1 MTIKVGI
8 NGFGRIGRNIFR
20 ATDKLK
26 GDFEIVAV
34 NDLGDAATFAH
45 LLKYD
50 TALGTFGP
58 EVSAGGDSIKVDGRA
73 VKFLSHKDPGELP
86 WKDLGV
92 DIVIESTGLFT
103 DATKAR
109 VHIDKGGAQKVVI
122 SAPATNQDYT
132 VVFGVNHKGYD
143 PKKHNVVSNASCTTN
158 CFVPLAKVL
167 NDSFGIERGM
177 MTTIHAY
184 TADQKLQ
191 DLPHKDLRRARAAAD
206 NVIPTST
213 GANRA
218 VAEVLP
224 ELAGKFA
231 GMAFRVPILD
241 VSVVDLTVE
250 LKTNANAKTINA
262 AFDEAAKGALK
273 GILAVSHEELVSSD
287 FKSNPHSSIVDAPLT
302 LELESHWAKV
312 VSWYDNEWGFSCR
325 MVDLINYTDSR
336 ARGPERAARQRRH
349 RRRRAHQGGDPNPG
363 ASRRARRHGHRDVPP
378 RTPKGRRPFAFVA
391 AGGGRAFDAVGSRG
405 AICRGLRR

>member
-20 ATDKLK
+20 AADKLK
-26 GDFEIVAV
+26 ADFEIVAV

-58 EVSAGGDSIKVDGRA
+58 EVSAGGDSIKVDGRT
-73 VKFLSHKDPGELP
+73 VKFLSVKDPGELP

-92 DIVIESTGLFT
+92 DVVVESTGLFT

-109 VHIDKGGAQKVVI
+109 VHIDKGGAKKVVI

-143 PKKHNVVSNASCTTN
+143 PKKHNVISNASCTTN

-250 LKTNANAKTINA
+250 LKTAANAKAINT
-262 AFDEAAKGALK
+262 AFEEASKGALK

-287 FKSNPHSSIVDAPLT
+287 FKSDPHSSIVDAPLT
-302 LELESHWAKV
+302 LELGPHWAKV

-325 MVDLINYTDSR
+325 MVDLINYM
-336 ARGPERAARQRRH
+336 
-349 RRRRAHQGGDPNPG
+349 
-363 ASRRARRHGHRDVPP
+363 
-378 RTPKGRRPFAFVA
+378 
-391 AGGGRAFDAVGSRG
+391 AGK
-405 AICRGLRR
+405 L

>member
-8 NGFGRIGRNIFR
+8 NGFGRIGRNIYR
-20 ATDKLK
+20 AADKLNA
-26 GDFEIVAV
+26 DFEIVAV

-45 LLKYD
+45 LLKHD

-58 EVSAGGDSIKVDGRA
+58 AVSASGDTIKVGDRS
-73 VKFLSHKDPGELP
+73 VKFLSVRDPGELP

-92 DIVIESTGLFT
+92 DVVIESTGLFT

-109 VHIDKGGAQKVVI
+109 VHIDKGGAKKVII

-132 VVFGVNHKGYD
+132 VVMGVNHKGYD
-143 PKKHNVVSNASCTTN
+143 PKKHNVISNASCTTN

-177 MTTIHAY
+177 MTTVHAY

-224 ELAGKFA
+224 ELAGKFQ

-241 VSVVDLTVE
+241 VSVVDLSVE
-250 LKTNANAKTINA
+250 LSKTTTAKDINA
-262 AFDEAAKGALK
+262 AFEAASKGELK
-273 GILAVSHEELVSSD
+273 GILAVSHAELVSSD
-287 FKSNPHSSIVDAPLT
+287 FKGDAHSSIVDAPLT
-302 LELESHWAKV
+302 LMLGDQWAKV

-325 MVDLINYTDSR
+325 MVDLVTHM
-336 ARGPERAARQRRH
+336 AAR
-349 RRRRAHQGGDPNPG
+349 
-363 ASRRARRHGHRDVPP
+363 
-378 RTPKGRRPFAFVA
+378 
-391 AGGGRAFDAVGSRG
+391 
-405 AICRGLRR
+405 L

>member
-1 MTIKVGI
+1 MTLKVGI

-20 ATDKLK
+20 AAHELK
-26 GDFEIVAV
+26 ADFEIVAV
-34 NDLGDAATFAH
+34 NDIGDAHTFAH
-45 LLKYD
+45 LLKHD

-58 EVSAGGDSIKVDGRA
+58 AVSSTADAIKVDGRS
-73 VKFLSHKDPGELP
+73 VKFLSHKDPAELP

-92 DIVIESTGLFT
+92 DLVIESTGLFT

-109 VHIDKGGAQKVVI
+109 VHIDKGGAKKVII

-132 VVFGVNHKGYD
+132 VVMGVNHKGYD
-143 PKKHNVVSNASCTTN
+143 PKKHNVISNASCTTN
-158 CFVPLAKVL
+158 CFVPVAKVL
-167 NDSFGIERGM
+167 HESFGIERGM

-206 NVIPTST
+206 NIIPTTT

-241 VSVVDLTVE
+241 GSVVDLTVQ
-250 LKTNANAKTINA
+250 LTKSTTAQDINA
-262 AFDEAAKGALK
+262 AFDEAAGGELR

-287 FKSNPHSSIVDAPLT
+287 MRGNPHSSIVDAPLT
-302 LELESHWAKV
+302 LMLGGEWAKV

-325 MVDLINYTDSR
+325 MVDLTAYMAET
-336 ARGPERAARQRRH
+336 
-349 RRRRAHQGGDPNPG
+349 
-363 ASRRARRHGHRDVPP
+363 
-378 RTPKGRRPFAFVA
+378 
-391 AGGGRAFDAVGSRG
+391 
-405 AICRGLRR
+405 L

>member
-8 NGFGRIGRNIFR
+8 NGFGRIGRNIYR
-20 ATDKLK
+20 AADQLK

-45 LLKYD
+45 LLKHD

-58 EVSAGGDSIKVDGRA
+58 EVSASADSIKVDGRT
-73 VKFLSHKDPGELP
+73 VKFLSVKDPGELP

-92 DIVIESTGLFT
+92 DVVVESTGLFT
-103 DATKAR
+103 DAAKAR
-109 VHIDKGGAQKVVI
+109 VHIDKGGSQKVII

-143 PKKHNVVSNASCTTN
+143 PKKHNIISNASCTTN

-250 LKTNANAKTINA
+250 LKNPANAKAINA
-262 AFDEAAKGALK
+262 AFEEASKGALK

-302 LELESHWAKV
+302 LELGAHWAKV

-325 MVDLINYTDSR
+325 MVDLINYM
-336 ARGPERAARQRRH
+336 AA
-349 RRRRAHQGGDPNPG
+349 
-363 ASRRARRHGHRDVPP
+363 
-378 RTPKGRRPFAFVA
+378 K
-391 AGGGRAFDAVGSRG
+391 
-405 AICRGLRR
+405 L

>member
-1 MTIKVGI
+1 MTIRVGI
-8 NGFGRIGRNIFR
+8 NGFGRIGRNIYR
-20 ATDKLK
+20 AAHELK
-26 GDFEIVAV
+26 PDFEIVAV
-34 NDLGDAATFAH
+34 NDIGDAHTFAH
-45 LLKYD
+45 LLKHD

-58 EVSAGGDSIKVDGRA
+58 AVSSEGDSISVDGKKL
-73 VKFLSHKDPGELP
+73 KFMTHRDPAELP

-109 VHIDKGGAQKVVI
+109 IHIDKGGAKKVII

-132 VVFGVNHKGYD
+132 VVMGVNHKGYD
-143 PKKHNVVSNASCTTN
+143 AKKHNVVSNASCTTN
-158 CFVPLAKVL
+158 CFVPVAKVL
-167 NDSFGIERGM
+167 HDSFGIERGM

-224 ELAGKFA
+224 ELAGRFA
-231 GMAFRVPILD
+231 GMAFRVPLLD
-241 VSVVDLTVE
+241 VSVVDLTVQ
-250 LKTNANAKTINA
+250 LSKTTTAEDINA
-262 AFDEAAKGALK
+262 AFEEAAGGELK
-273 GILAVSHEELVSSD
+273 GILAVSHDELVSSD
-287 FKSNPHSSIVDAPLT
+287 FKGDPHSSIVDAPLT
-302 LELESHWAKV
+302 LMLGGEWAKV

-325 MVDLINYTDSR
+325 MVDLTAYM
-336 ARGPERAARQRRH
+336 A
-349 RRRRAHQGGDPNPG
+349 
-363 ASRRARRHGHRDVPP
+363 
-378 RTPKGRRPFAFVA
+378 GR
-391 AGGGRAFDAVGSRG
+391 
-405 AICRGLRR
+405 L

>member
-1 MTIKVGI
+1 MTTKVGI
-8 NGFGRIGRNIFR
+8 NGFGRIGRNIYR
-20 ATDKLK
+20 AAH
-26 GDFEIVAV
+26 GMSPDFEIVAV
-34 NDLGDAATFAH
+34 NDIGDAVTFAH

-58 EVSAGGDSIKVDGRA
+58 AVSASSDSIKVDGRT
-73 VKFLSHKDPGELP
+73 VKFLSHRDPGELA

-92 DIVIESTGLFT
+92 DIVVESTGLFT

-109 VHIDKGGAQKVVI
+109 VHIDKGGAKKVII

-132 VVFGVNHKGYD
+132 VVMGVNHKGYD

-158 CFVPLAKVL
+158 CFVPVAKVL

-184 TADQKLQ
+184 TSDQKLQ

-224 ELAGKFA
+224 ELAGKFQ
-231 GMAFRVPILD
+231 GMAFRVPLLD

-250 LKTNANAKTINA
+250 LKKATSAKDINA
-262 AFDEAAKGALK
+262 AFDDAAKGELK

-302 LELESHWAKV
+302 LMLGSEWAKV

-325 MVDLINYTDSR
+325 MVDLINYM
-336 ARGPERAARQRRH
+336 AAR
-349 RRRRAHQGGDPNPG
+349 
-363 ASRRARRHGHRDVPP
+363 
-378 RTPKGRRPFAFVA
+378 
-391 AGGGRAFDAVGSRG
+391 
-405 AICRGLRR
+405 L